1 MNCEDSRRISNKLDL
16 TRSAR
21 GMSVAELAR
30 RIGTDRKRL
39 WNVLNGKREMRVE
52 EFLRACVALRID
64 PRSFI
69 SKDMAAQIQARKI
82 DGMKRGSADPL
93 PLHLGDQATILD

>member
-1 MNCEDSRRISNKLDL
+1 
-16 TRSAR
+16 
-21 GMSVAELAR
+21 MSVAELAR

-64 PRSFI
+64 PR
-69 SKDMAAQIQARKI
+69 
-82 DGMKRGSADPL
+82 
-93 PLHLGDQATILD
+93 

>member
-1 MNCEDSRRISNKLDL
+1 
-16 TRSAR
+16 
-21 GMSVAELAR
+21 MSVAELAR

-69 SKDMAAQIQARKI
+69 SKDMAAQIQARII
-82 DGMKRGSADPL
+82 DGMKKRERRSAPS
-93 PLHLGDQATILD
+93 PSRRPSYYP